1 MKLLENVTEPLVPSR
16 VKIFTEILDKMPR
29 LATIEVDGVD
39 SSRKM
44 LFYAHLFPAL
54 RFYMSTEVVDDYE
67 SYLIVEKF
75 PLQVSKREELLQ
87 ILKSKNFEKKL
98 ENEQDSLE
106 LEEAL
111 ADPQFSPFV
120 PSDIASDPIE
130 LIKKVC
136 HMDGHSQR
144 MKKILRSIALGIPGD
159 SFPHTN
165 FTPPR
170 VFICSREDR
179 SIAPKNIVADLIAS
193 GTRNFSRKNDSEG
206 FCRLA
211 LEDTLDFENSKET
224 IIALREENVNHPE
237 LNRWLTCETTL
248 LKDCP
253 LRKAKQKQLFSLSSH
268 QKWTLNEILSNLPRS
283 IDSKVAI
290 FMLEAARIATDGK
303 LFEKIVD
310 VLKEKAS
317 KIALDSEDEEEKSI
331 LEAFLQFAEQKLK
344 VLSFSKD
351 FFTK

>member
-1 MKLLENVTEPLVPSR
+1 MKLLEKVAEPLVPSR

-54 RFYMSTEVVDDYE
+54 RFYMSSDVVEDYE
-67 SYLIVEKF
+67 SYLIVEYL
-75 PLQVSKREELLQ
+75 PLEVSKREELLRL
-87 ILKSKNFEKKL
+87 LKSKTFEKNL
-98 ENEQDSLE
+98 ESEPGSLE

-111 ADPQFSPFV
+111 ADPQFSPFL
-120 PSDIASDPIE
+120 PSDIASDPME

-136 HMDGHSQR
+136 HLDGHSRR
-144 MKKILRSIALGIPGD
+144 MKKLLRSIALGIPGE
-159 SFPHTN
+159 SFPHTS

-179 SIAPKNIVADLIAS
+179 SIAPKNVVADLISS
-193 GTRNFSRKNDSEG
+193 GTRNFSRKNNSED
-206 FCRLA
+206 FCKLA
-211 LEDTLDFENSKET
+211 LVDTLEFEDSKGS

-253 LRKAKQKQLFSLSSH
+253 LLKAKQGRSFSLNSH

-290 FMLEAARIATDGK
+290 FMLEAARTATDGK

-310 VLKEKAS
+310 VLKEQAS
-317 KIALDSEDEEEKSI
+317 KITLDSENDEEKSI

-344 VLSFSKD
+344 VAIFS
-351 FFTK
+351 